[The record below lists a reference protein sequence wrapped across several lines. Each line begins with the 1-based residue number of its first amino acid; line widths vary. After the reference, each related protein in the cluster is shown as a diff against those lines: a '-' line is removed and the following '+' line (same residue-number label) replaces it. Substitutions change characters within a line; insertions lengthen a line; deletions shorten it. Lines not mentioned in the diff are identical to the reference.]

1 MLACDAFHAM
11 TTDRPYRRSLGE
23 EEARRRLVEA
33 SGAQFD
39 PQVVDALL
47 RVLGP

>member
-1 MLACDAFHAM
+1 MALDEAGLEDAAILLM
-11 TTDRPYRRSLGE
+11 SLGE

-33 SGAQFD
+33 SRAQFD

-47 RVLGP
+47 RVLDAR